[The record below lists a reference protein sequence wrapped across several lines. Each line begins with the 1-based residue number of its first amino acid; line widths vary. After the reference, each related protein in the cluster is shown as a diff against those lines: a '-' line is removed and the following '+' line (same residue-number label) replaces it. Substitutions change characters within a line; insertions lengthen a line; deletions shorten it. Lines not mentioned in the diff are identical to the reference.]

1 MLTARLRTAES
12 KAENGASAESEE
24 RANLQRLL
32 EERENKMKTA
42 ALDLEAAQKR
52 EAIMEEK
59 LAEEKA

>member
-1 MLTARLRTAES
+1 LRTAES

-42 ALDLEAAQKR
+42 AAELEEARLQK
-52 EAIMEEK
+52 EIMEKK
-59 LAEEKA
+59 LAVEKF

>member
-42 ALDLEAAQKR
+42 ADELLTAQKR
-52 EAIMEEK
+52 EAIMEMK
-59 LAEEKA
+59 LKEEKA

>member
-1 MLTARLRTAES
+1 VLTARLRTAES

-42 ALDLEAAQKR
+42 AAELEEAKTR
-52 EAIMEEK
+52 EEIM
-59 LAEEKA
+59 

>member
-1 MLTARLRTAES
+1 LRTAES

-42 ALDLEAAQKR
+42 AAELEEARLQK
-52 EAIMEEK
+52 EIMEKK
-59 LAEEKA
+59 LAEEKM